1 MTRILLLPLAALLA
15 LAACGPLVQI
25 GGNAT
30 PPEALLTLRAAAE
43 TPATINIDPATT
55 LGIAVPSVPGTLQT
69 LRLPVTT
76 TDTEVQYLKAANWA
90 EQPAKLFQRL
100 LGDVAAA
107 RGIAVID
114 SRQSDVTAARKLT
127 GTLREFGLDVRA
139 APLVRVRYEA
149 MLTGRDGRLL
159 AMRRF
164 EATEAVAGQT
174 PSEVGAALNV
184 AANRVAGEVAA
195 WVSAAR

>member
-1 MTRILLLPLAALLA
+1 MIRALSATALLA

-30 PPEALLTLRAAAE
+30 PPDALLTLRAGE
-43 TPATINIDPATT
+43 VPAGAVDVDPAAT
-55 LGIAVPSVPGTLQT
+55 LSIALPSVPGTLQT

-76 TDTEVQYLKAANWA
+76 ADTEVQYLKAANWA
-90 EQPAKLFQRL
+90 EQPSKLFQRL

-114 SRQSDVTAARKLT
+114 SRQSDVTGARKLT

-139 APLVRVRYEA
+139 APVVRVRYEA
-149 MLTGRDGRLL
+149 MLTSRDGRLL

-164 EATEAVAGQT
+164 EASEAVAAQT

-184 AANRVAGEVAA
+184 AANKVAGEVAG
-195 WVSAAR
+195 WVAGAR